1 MSLEVDAV
9 SSSENMDI
17 CKSKQDGDDL
27 GEKSEVEES
36 GDEGGEKVHR
46 RTQSERSC
54 YATEDED
61 EDDEHHNKIQVGPQ
75 FTLKE
80 QFEKDKVFLFLFPY
94 FAHSL
99 LHL

>member
-1 MSLEVDAV
+1 MSLEVGAV

-17 CKSKQDGDDL
+17 CKNKQDGDDL
-27 GEKSEVEES
+27 GETSEIEES
-36 GDEGGEKVHR
+36 GDEEAEKLHR
-46 RTQSERSC
+46 RSKSEHSC

-61 EDDEHHNKIQVGPQ
+61 DDDEHHNKIQVGPQ

-94 FAHSL
+94 FSHIL